1 MVRKGAGR
9 VASSAGRRV
18 ASRVGW
24 SALFLM
30 AACAGHPAAPASAPA
45 PAPVTRGVA
54 SSSQSVYLMSREL
67 MVPVSGVAPSQV
79 PDTYTSPRSGG
90 REHRALDILAPRGT
104 PVLAADYGRVLRLRT
119 NPAGGITIYEID
131 AGNRYVYYYAHLDH
145 YASALTEGKNVAKG
159 EIIGYV
165 GTTGNAPANV
175 PHLHFQLMK
184 RPDAARWWD
193 GEPIDPKPFLT
204 LPGRPASGS

>member
-1 MVRKGAGR
+1 
-9 VASSAGRRV
+9 
-18 ASRVGW
+18 
-24 SALFLM
+24 
-30 AACAGHPAAPASAPA
+30 
-45 PAPVTRGVA
+45 
-54 SSSQSVYLMSREL
+54 MSREL

-145 YASALTEGKNVAKG
+145 YASTLAEGKDVAKG

-184 RPDAARWWD
+184 RPNAARWWD

-204 LPGRPASGS
+204 LPGRPARGS

>member
-1 MVRKGAGR
+1 V
-9 VASSAGRRV
+9 VALGI
-18 ASRVGW
+18 GG
-24 SALFLM
+24 
-30 AACAGHPAAPASAPA
+30 CAGHQPA
-45 PAPVTRGVA
+45 PAPVAPGIA
-54 SSSQSVYLMSREL
+54 SSTQSVYLMSREL
-67 MVPVSGVAPSQV
+67 MVPVSGIRPSQV
-79 PDTYTSPRSGG
+79 PDTYRSPRTGG

-104 PVLAADYGRVLRLRT
+104 PVLAADYGRVLRMRT

-131 AGNRYVYYYAHLDH
+131 AGNRFVYYYAHLDH
-145 YASALTEGKNVAKG
+145 YASTLSEGKDVAKG

-184 RPDAARWWD
+184 RPNAARWWD

-204 LPGRPASGS
+204 LPGRPSGKG

>member
-1 MVRKGAGR
+1 VRS
-9 VASSAGRRV
+9 VSAGRIGTR
-18 ASRVGW
+18 ASGW
-24 SALFLM
+24 ITALTLIEFG
-30 AACAGHPAAPASAPA
+30 AVACAGHPAAPASP
-45 PAPVTRGVA
+45 PVPVTRGVA

-104 PVLAADYGRVLRLRT
+104 PVLAADYGRVLRMRT

-145 YASALTEGKNVAKG
+145 YASTLTEGKDVAKG

-184 RPDAARWWD
+184 RPNAARWWD

-204 LPGRPASGS
+204 LAGRAAGAS

>member
-1 MVRKGAGR
+1 MVRKGASR
-9 VASSAGRRV
+9 VACSAGRRV
-18 ASRVGW
+18 AFRGVW

-30 AACAGHPAAPASAPA
+30 AACAGHPAAPAPPPA
-45 PAPVTRGVA
+45 PATRGVA

-184 RPDAARWWD
+184 RPNAARWWD

>member
-1 MVRKGAGR
+1 MTVEDRLRATTGAVTEAMRPVRPLTLPPGQPEGAASIRPRRGR
-9 VASSAGRRV
+9 LPRRWPGWLIPLAAAVAVIAV
-18 ASRVGW
+18 A
-24 SALFLM
+24 ATL
-30 AACAGHPAAPASAPA
+30 
-45 PAPVTRGVA
+45 VA
-54 SSSQSVYLMSREL
+54 VRDL
-67 MVPVSGVAPSQV
+67 P
-79 PDTYTSPRSGG
+79 GG
-90 REHRALDILAPRGT
+90 QLAPRGT
-104 PVLAADYGRVLRLRT
+104 PVLAADYGRVLRMRS

-145 YASALTEGKNVAKG
+145 YASTLTEGKDVVKG

-184 RPDAARWWD
+184 RPNAARWWD

-204 LPGRPASGS
+204 LPGRPAGGS

>member
-1 MVRKGAGR
+1 M
-9 VASSAGRRV
+9 
-18 ASRVGW
+18 
-24 SALFLM
+24 ALWVV
-30 AACAGHPAAPASAPA
+30 ACAGHQPAPGAPA
-45 PAPVTRGVA
+45 PAPAGTGAA

-67 MVPVSGVAPSQV
+67 MVPVSGVSPSQV
-79 PDTYTSPRSGG
+79 PDTYTSPRTGG

-104 PVLAADYGRVLRLRT
+104 PVLAADYGRVLRMRT

-131 AGNRYVYYYAHLDH
+131 ADNRFVYYYAHLDH
-145 YASALTEGKNVAKG
+145 YASTLSEGKDVAKG

-184 RPDAARWWD
+184 RPNAARWWD

-204 LPGRPASGS
+204 LAGRPSGKG